1 MSTGDKAAS
10 EVLGEL
16 QGKGDH
22 FTKLSVVER
31 KRMADLEDAIKYI
44 DRETEKFRS
53 KAKLTAIDVM
63 NLHVLTPNPAY
74 SRADG
79 VSVNKQAAAVTRKAL
94 NILEATLN
102 KNLQR
107 KSEVIN
113 NNKLIKGEIDHYRRL
128 RLQTDI
134 SHAKFENL
142 LSQVKLN
149 IEGLLAEASAVVEE
163 RERLVIQKEQ
173 LEQINK
179 EEQAIFQAEFEELG
193 LYIKQQNSAL
203 EDALLQE
210 RKADQ
215 NDKVK
220 VKRDNTDDEILPELE
235 HLTTQLTLDE
245 EVEMARQAG
254 VLTSALLTETNSLNS
269 IQNTIQNYQQMFEQ
283 LKKMTATSSMEEIVS
298 TYVAVEEEMF
308 SLYNFIQTVNAE
320 IDNVVEQQ
328 NQIVIDIEVY
338 KQQQSEQEQQRK
350 GVLDELNA
358 RIEAALEMKRLAEE
372 QHTLLQDGV
381 AQISK
386 KVQSIFFKL
395 QCDQM
400 ESKGAQTGG
409 NNAKKGVTVS
419 RPESKVALLI
429 GQGISESNVLDYM
442 GCIEQR
448 AVDVIAE
455 YLRLHRATTPTL
467 PRSPTPGPP
476 SPMHWPTEAVIGG
489 VDIADFSDDDLMEGT
504 TDFGEADKPVD
515 LNAFKEKL
523 QKRLSVSGGISLP
536 FGKTN
541 DRSMDKSYRK

>member
-16 QGKGDH
+16 QGKGDY

-31 KRMADLEDAIKYI
+31 KRTADLEDAIAYI

-74 SRADG
+74 TRADG

-94 NILEATLN
+94 NILEANLN

-113 NNKLIKGEIDHYRRL
+113 NNKVFKGEIDHYRRL

-134 SHAKFENL
+134 THAKFEQL
-142 LSQVKLN
+142 LSDVKVN
-149 IEGLLAEASAVVEE
+149 IEGLLGEASAVVEE

-179 EEQAIFQAEFEELG
+179 EEQVIFQAEFEELG
-193 LYIKQQNSAL
+193 LYIKQQNAAL
-203 EDALLQE
+203 EEALLKE
-210 RKADQ
+210 RKDDK

-220 VKRDNTDDEILPELE
+220 VKNKENDDPDLAY
-235 HLTTQLTLDE
+235 LTTQLTLDE

-254 VLTSALLTETNSLNS
+254 VLTSALATETSSLNS
-269 IQNTIQNYQQMFEQ
+269 IQYTIQSYQQMFEQ
-283 LKKMTATSSMEEIVS
+283 LKKMTGTSSMEEIVS

-338 KQQQSEQEQQRK
+338 KQQQLEQEQQRK
-350 GVLDELNA
+350 GVLDELNE

-372 QHTLLQDGV
+372 QHALLQDGV

-400 ESKGAQTGG
+400 ESKGAQQG
-409 NNAKKGVTVS
+409 NGKKGVTVS

-448 AVDVIAE
+448 AVDIIAE
-455 YLRLHRATTPTL
+455 YLRLNRASTPTL

-489 VDIADFSDDDLMEGT
+489 VDIGEFSEDDLFEGT
-504 TDFGEADKPVD
+504 IDLDNDKPVD

-523 QKRLSVSGGISLP
+523 QKRLGTGNNNSLP
-536 FGKTN
+536 FGRTN
-541 DRSMDKSYRK
+541 DRK

>member
-16 QGKGDH
+16 QGKGDY

-31 KRMADLEDAIKYI
+31 KRMADLEDAISYI
-44 DRETEKFRS
+44 ERETEKFRS

-113 NNKLIKGEIDHYRRL
+113 NNKLFKGEIDHYRRL

-134 SHAKFENL
+134 THAKFEQL
-142 LSQVKLN
+142 LSDVKSN

-179 EEQAIFQAEFEELG
+179 EEQVIFQAEFEELG

-203 EDALLQE
+203 EEALLKE
-210 RKADQ
+210 RKDDK

-220 VKRDNTDDEILPELE
+220 LKTKENDDPDLAY
-235 HLTTQLTLDE
+235 LTTQLTLDE

-254 VLTSALLTETNSLNS
+254 VLTSALATETSSLNS
-269 IQNTIQNYQQMFEQ
+269 IQNTIQSYQQMFEQ
-283 LKKMTATSSMEEIVS
+283 LKKMTGTSSMEEIVS

-338 KQQQSEQEQQRK
+338 KQQQQEQEQQRK
-350 GVLDELNA
+350 GVLDELNE
-358 RIEAALEMKRLAEE
+358 RIESALEMKRVAEE
-372 QHTLLQDGV
+372 QHALLQDGV

-400 ESKGAQTGG
+400 ESKGAQQGG
-409 NNAKKGVTVS
+409 GGKKGVTVS

-455 YLRLHRATTPTL
+455 YLRLNRASTPTL

-489 VDIADFSDDDLMEGT
+489 VDIGEFSEDDLFEGT
-504 TDFGEADKPVD
+504 VDLDGDKPVD
-515 LNAFKEKL
+515 LSAFKEKL
-523 QKRLSVSGGISLP
+523 QKRLGGGIGNSSLP
-536 FGKTN
+536 FG
-541 DRSMDKSYRK
+541 RSSSDKPFRK